1 MRKTRHK
8 FTPEEDEAILRM
20 KREGKTFTAIAAVL
34 LLPDSS
40 IGTRCRLLLAGK
52 RTPKAIRKAS
62 DTAPEPSAPSAPSPY
77 MHHTWS
83 AEDDRLILELRTA
96 GKPWKEIGGAVGVS
110 AGSASSRHGLLR
122 ARQDALK
129 NGISGMVKCLGPDC
143 GKQFL
148 SPDRCRIRICPA
160 CKQRIATY
168 ATGTPTEHAL
178 RL

>member
-20 KREGKTFTAIAAVL
+20 KREGKTFTAIAEVL
-34 LLPDSS
+34 NLPDSS

-52 RTPKAIRKAS
+52 RTPKAIRKAPAA
-62 DTAPEPSAPSAPSPY
+62 APEPSAPSPY

-96 GKPWKEIGGAVGVS
+96 GQSWKEIGGAVGVS
-110 AGSASSRHGLLR
+110 AGSASSRHRLLR

-160 CKQRIATY
+160 CKQRMSIY
-168 ATGTPTEHAL
+168 ATGVPTEHTL